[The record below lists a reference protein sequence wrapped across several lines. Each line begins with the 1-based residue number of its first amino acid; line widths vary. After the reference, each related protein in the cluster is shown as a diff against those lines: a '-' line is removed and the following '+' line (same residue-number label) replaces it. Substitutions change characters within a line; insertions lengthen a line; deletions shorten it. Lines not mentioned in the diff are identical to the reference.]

1 MKKNN
6 KGFVLVESIVAAV
19 FVMALST
26 FLIMNII
33 PLVGVYEETL
43 NFDTTDSK
51 YDAHL
56 VRKMI
61 LMDDDCIV
69 SKLLRFPEGQA
80 QKYYYFKEKQ
90 ICDFLSHTNY
100 CNMLLSEDYLDVKEI
115 IITTYSGAEVKKLG
129 DADMDEFSRVLQDY
143 IKYMPTY
150 DKNTLGFYQFTD
162 RIIVVF
168 GDRSVTSMEVLKNFS
183 SNAC

>member
-1 MKKNN
+1 MKNN

-43 NFDTTDSK
+43 NFDTADSK

-61 LMDDDCIV
+61 LMDDDCITA
-69 SKLLRFPEGQA
+69 KILKFPESQT
-80 QKYYYFKEKQ
+80 QKYYYFKEKE
-90 ICDFLSHTNY
+90 ICDFLSHINY

-115 IITTYSGAEVKKLG
+115 IITTYSGSELKKLG
-129 DADMDEFSRVLQDY
+129 DAKMDEFSRVLQDY

-150 DKNTLGFYQFTD
+150 DKNTLGFYQYTD

-168 GDRSVTSMEVLKNFS
+168 GDRSVTSIELLKNYTS
-183 SNAC
+183 HTC

>member
-69 SKLLRFPEGQA
+69 SKLLRFPDRRMRA
-80 QKYYYFKEKQ
+80 KQ